1 MEIATKQ
8 KTVLIVE
15 DDVALNRAATFKFK
29 QQGNRVISTMRA
41 EDALEVLKSEH
52 SVIDVVW
59 LDFLL
64 PDMNGAEFLSEVS
77 KHKEYKGLK
86 IVICS
91 VSGRGELKE
100 VLRKQ
105 GVVDYLIKSDYDL
118 NTIVDKVLAHA

>member
-1 MEIATKQ
+1 METATKQ

-29 QQGNRVISTMRA
+29 QKGDKVISTMRA

-52 SVIDVVW
+52 SAIDVVW

-64 PDMNGAEFLSEVS
+64 PDMNGAEFLSEVN
-77 KHKEYKGLK
+77 KHKEYKDLK

-91 VSGRGELKE
+91 VSGRGDLQGD
-100 VLRKQ
+100 LRKR
-105 GVVDYLIKSDYDL
+105 GVVDYLVKSDYDL
-118 NTIVDKVLAHA
+118 NTIVDKVLSYA